1 MAVIAINWW
10 VFAGIIGAGAALT
23 VLFGY
28 LAARAGQRAGQS
40 HRRAV
45 PATGSTTPA
54 HTPRVSAA
62 PAASDAPGARRAA

>member
-1 MAVIAINWW
+1 MAVIAVNWW

-28 LAARAGQRAGQS
+28 VAARAGQRAGQS

-45 PATGSTTPA
+45 PATGPTAPA
-54 HTPRVSAA
+54 HTHRVSAA
-62 PAASDAPGARRAA
+62 LALSDTPRTRRAA